1 MSGRWLGRFIILIYV
16 IVGIFVAW
24 EHHYLSFGWLR
35 SVASGLLAIIL
46 WFLVPLGVNLHIH

>member
-1 MSGRWLGRFIILIYV
+1 MSVRWLGRFIILIYLV
-16 IVGIFVAW
+16 IGIFVAW
-24 EHHYLSFGWLR
+24 EHHYLTFGWLR